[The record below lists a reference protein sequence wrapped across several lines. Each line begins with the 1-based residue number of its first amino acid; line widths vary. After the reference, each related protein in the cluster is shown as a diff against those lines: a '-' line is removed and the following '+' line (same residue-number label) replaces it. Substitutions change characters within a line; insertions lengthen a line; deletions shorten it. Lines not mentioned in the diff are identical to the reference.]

1 LYLPC
6 AYLCT
11 HTINHSPY
19 SSGYESSRALAV
31 ATYAIRTRLSYSTAV
46 YQAISAPTTC
56 LSCYYTCYSHL
67 PSRISV
73 RGRYLHLAA
82 DFKQDQCTR
91 TLPKSCQLRSAIS
104 VRGRYLHLTTDF
116 KQDQCTRAL
125 PKSCQLRSAY
135 EGAIYILATSKS
147 FPVCTRAHL
156 TQNLSAG
163 LRGRTRTHLP

>member
-1 LYLPC
+1 M
-6 AYLCT
+6 
-11 HTINHSPY
+11 
-19 SSGYESSRALAV
+19 
-31 ATYAIRTRLSYSTAV
+31 

-91 TLPKSCQLRSAIS
+91 
-104 VRGRYLHLTTDF
+104 
-116 KQDQCTRAL
+116 AL

-135 EGAIYILATSKS
+135 EDAIYVLATSKS

-156 TQNLSAG
+156 TQNLAVDSFDISSIRSTSRRFARHLVDSIGNSVVDNLANPHWRTQPVPLSHQSFFTSSDVRG
-163 LRGRTRTHLP
+163 LKT